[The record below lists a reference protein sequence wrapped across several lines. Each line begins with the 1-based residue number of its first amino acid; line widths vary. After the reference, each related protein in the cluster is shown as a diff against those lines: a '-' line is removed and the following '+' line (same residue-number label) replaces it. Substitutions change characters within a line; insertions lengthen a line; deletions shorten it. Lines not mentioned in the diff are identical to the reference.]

1 MGELSAV
8 NSVVHEEHLEVGLI
22 FDEEFLEPVGKDV
35 LVLSL
40 GSVSDRD

>member
-22 FDEEFLEPVGKDV
+22 FDEEFLEPVWKDMF
-35 LVLSL
+35 VLSL
-40 GSVSDRD
+40 GTVSDRD